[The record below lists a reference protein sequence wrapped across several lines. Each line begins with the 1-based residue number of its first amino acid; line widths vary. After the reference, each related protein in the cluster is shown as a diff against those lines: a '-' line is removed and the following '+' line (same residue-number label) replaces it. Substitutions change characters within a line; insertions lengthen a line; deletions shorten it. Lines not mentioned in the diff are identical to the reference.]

1 MKSNIIRKKIF
12 IVALVTITSLF
23 SACCDKPRVIVKT
36 EYVKAKCPRLQ
47 TYDIN
52 KTVIAPLQL
61 QYKVVKD
68 DK

>member
-1 MKSNIIRKKIF
+1 MIF
-12 IVALVTITSLF
+12 VIVLVCISSLF

-47 TYDIN
+47 TFDTK
-52 KTVIAPLQL
+52 KTIMTPLQL

>member
-1 MKSNIIRKKIF
+1 MVGIS
-12 IVALVTITSLF
+12 LLF
-23 SACCDKPRVIVKT
+23 SACCDKPKQIIRT

-47 TYDIN
+47 TYDVN
-52 KTVIAPLQL
+52 KTDIAPLQL

>member
-1 MKSNIIRKKIF
+1 M
-12 IVALVTITSLF
+12 VLVTITSLF

-47 TYDIN
+47 TFDVN
-52 KTVIAPLQL
+52 KTNIAPLQI
-61 QYKVVKD
+61 QYKVIKD